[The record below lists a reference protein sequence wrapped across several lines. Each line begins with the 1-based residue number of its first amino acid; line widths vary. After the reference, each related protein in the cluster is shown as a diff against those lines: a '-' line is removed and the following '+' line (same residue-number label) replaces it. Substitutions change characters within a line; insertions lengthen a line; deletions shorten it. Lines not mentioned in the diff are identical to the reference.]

1 MAEEWYHNCRWCRH
15 NHNGKCT
22 KTSEIFE
29 SPVSDELY
37 ELVENG
43 ELSEVIK
50 EGLKLPKMSKLEN
63 LLQWYGIS
71 QKRQVEILKAIREE
85 LEDFT
90 PTLVV
95 EIDSSV
101 GCFIVN
107 AVRKSAE
114 LELKDPENFY
124 CKYYE

>member
-29 SPVSDELY
+29 NPLSDELY

-43 ELSEVIK
+43 KLTEAIK
-50 EGLKLPKMSKLEN
+50 EGIEPPKMRKIEN
-63 LLQWYGIS
+63 LLAWYKVS
-71 QKRQVEILKAIREE
+71 KERQKEILQAIRDEMEAYLPTMVQE
-85 LEDFT
+85 L
-90 PTLVV
+90 
-95 EIDSSV
+95 DSTV

-107 AVRKSAE
+107 SVSKSVE